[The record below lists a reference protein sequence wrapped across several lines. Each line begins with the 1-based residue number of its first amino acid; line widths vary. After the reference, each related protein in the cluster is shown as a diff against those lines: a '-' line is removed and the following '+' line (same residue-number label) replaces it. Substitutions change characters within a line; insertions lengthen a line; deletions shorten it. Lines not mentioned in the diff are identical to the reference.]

1 MPPTETFDWQG
12 RRIASSRAGS
22 GPAVVYCHPYEFNS
36 DELADYPG
44 IPWQLR
50 LSQGTGRGQ
59 FTNRIRTL
67 LTKFSFGRLT
77 DVLTAWGLT

>member
-1 MPPTETFDWQG
+1 VIERGLRSIAASG
-12 RRIASSRAGS
+12 R
-22 GPAVVYCHPYEFNS
+22 PAVVYCHPYEFNS

-50 LSQGTGRGQ
+50 LSQGIGRGQ

-77 DVLTAWGLT
+77 DVLTAWGLA